1 VHVSRKAT
9 ERELL
14 VLRTHLEA
22 SLLEDDGPA
31 PDLAEAM
38 AEHREL
44 TRRRA
49 EAAAEAGEPTR
60 RRSRD
65 AERRRPGDADR
76 MRELSDRPGWA
87 WMRVFRRY
95 DEYERAL
102 ARLQAEEQA
111 IADRAAR
118 DERELVG

>member
-1 VHVSRKAT
+1 
-9 ERELL
+9 
-14 VLRTHLEA
+14 
-22 SLLEDDGPA
+22 
-31 PDLAEAM
+31 M

-44 TRRRA
+44 MRRHA
-49 EAAAEAGEPTR
+49 EAAVEVGEPTR

-76 MRELSDRPGWA
+76 TRELSDRPGWA

-102 ARLQAEEQA
+102 ARLQAQERA
-111 IADRAAR
+111 IAEQDAR
-118 DERELVG
+118 RERELVG